1 MDVHFTLV
9 GTGGMMG
16 IAQGDLHLPDNI
28 AEIGHGILWNSG
40 PWPVF
45 LKRDTPAGMIRESAG
60 HGIYCQNGPG
70 LRMEPSG

>member
-1 MDVHFTLV
+1 MDVHFALV

-28 AEIGHGILWNSG
+28 AEIGHGIIWNSG

-45 LKRDTPAGMIRESAG
+45 
-60 HGIYCQNGPG
+60 
-70 LRMEPSG
+70 